1 MRLGIEPGPTGGP
14 GKPLIIATSVA
25 LIGMVI
31 VALVEPWLGGHTLQ
45 VPAFVLPGLVIAL
58 VLLWIQL
65 GRFAANR
72 RSLRQLEKTH
82 LATIEALSLAIDA
95 RDPHTRGHVRRVQAF
110 SLELARQLDLPE
122 DQFAALRT
130 AALLHDI
137 GKLAVPDHLL
147 HKRGKL
153 TERELQKIQVH
164 PSVGSE
170 ILGHVEFPVPVLPI
184 IRHHHERWDGSG
196 YPDGLR
202 GDAIPR
208 GARLL
213 AVADAFEAMTS
224 DRVYRGRKSADEACA
239 LIEAWSGIHFDPEVA
254 RVLRVGLPEIAA
266 AGERASQAQEAI
278 TEDRKMVAGGS
289 VPPDATASNP
299 AEGPPG
305 VPVDAGGFGESLHH
319 GITSD
324 RPRPEGGT
332 EDLTDPGN
340 IITVGGSALRD
351 ISSAHRE
358 VYALYEIAQTLGSS
372 LRLAEVLEM
381 VIHHIG
387 RLVPYYTCA
396 IYLADESGETLSA
409 RFVSGANA
417 RELRG
422 RSILMG
428 EGITGKAASDRT
440 ARISPDAALDLAGA
454 TFDTSIYS
462 TVATFPL
469 VHDGK
474 SLGAVTLYYPKGVLL
489 QDDHV
494 RMMDIISKLMSG
506 AVVNGTI
513 FAETQESALTD
524 DLTGLPNSRFLR
536 QVFDQELIRSQQAVQ
551 PMALL
556 EMDLDSFKQINDRHG
571 HPIGD
576 RFLSEVSR
584 VLKSNV
590 RDGDI
595 LVRLSGDEF
604 AAILPRTG
612 FAQAALLTERLQQA
626 VDVFSIKLDGGRTAR
641 AGVSIGIA
649 LYPDDG
655 ETFED
660 LMLKA
665 DYNMYQNKAA
675 RKSLRRKRSPNIILF
690 PIQLPDTKM

>member
-1 MRLGIEPGPTGGP
+1 MGFAIETSPTGGP
-14 GKPLIIATSVA
+14 GKPLGIATWA
-25 LIGMVI
+25 
-31 VALVEPWLGGHTLQ
+31 ALVGIVIAVLVERWLGLQVVQ

-58 VLLWIQL
+58 ALFWVQMR
-65 GRFAANR
+65 RFAASR
-72 RSLRQLEKTH
+72 ESLQHLEKTH
-82 LATIEALSLAIDA
+82 LSTIEALSLAIDA
-95 RDPHTRGHVRRVQAF
+95 RDPHTRGHVRRVQAI
-110 SLELARQLDLPE
+110 SLELARRLDLPE
-122 DQFAALRT
+122 DQFSALRT

-153 TERELQKIQVH
+153 TRRELQKIQVH
-164 PSVGSE
+164 PSVGAE
-170 ILGHVEFPVPVLPI
+170 ILGQVDFSIPVLPI

-196 YPDGLR
+196 YPDGLN
-202 GDAIPR
+202 GDAIPS
-208 GARLL
+208 GARIL

-224 DRVYRGRKSADEACA
+224 DRVYRGRKSPDEACA
-239 LIEAWSGIHFDPEVA
+239 LIEAWSGIHFDPEVT
-254 RVLRVGLPEIAA
+254 RVLRFRLPEIAA
-266 AGERASQAQEAI
+266 ASERAGRAQENEIENREPA
-278 TEDRKMVAGGS
+278 AWGS
-289 VPPDATASNP
+289 VPPDATATEP
-299 AEGPPG
+299 AAAPPEG
-305 VPVDAGGFGESLHH
+305 VVDAGGFGESLHQ
-319 GITSD
+319 GIRS
-324 RPRPEGGT
+324 EQGGAGSGA
-332 EDLTDPGN
+332 EERDDPAN
-340 IITVGGSALRD
+340 ILTVGGSALRD

-417 RELRG
+417 KELRG

-428 EGITGKAASDRT
+428 EGITGRAASDRT
-440 ARISPDAALDLAGA
+440 ARISPDAAADLAG
-454 TFDTSIYS
+454 TEFDTDIYS

-474 SLGAVTLYYPKGVLL
+474 CLGAVTLYYPKGVLL

-506 AVVNGTI
+506 AVFNGTI

-556 EMDLDSFKQINDRHG
+556 EMDLDWFKQINDRHG
-571 HPIGD
+571 HSIGD

-584 VLKSNV
+584 VLKSNL

-612 FAQAALLTERLQQA
+612 FAQAALLTERVQQA
-626 VDVFSIKLDGGRTAR
+626 VDVFSMKLDGGRTAR

-655 ETFED
+655 EGFED

-665 DYNMYQNKAA
+665 DYNMYRNKAA
-675 RKSLRRKRSPNIILF
+675 RKSLRQKISPNIIRF
-690 PIQLPDTKM
+690 PIQSPDAKL